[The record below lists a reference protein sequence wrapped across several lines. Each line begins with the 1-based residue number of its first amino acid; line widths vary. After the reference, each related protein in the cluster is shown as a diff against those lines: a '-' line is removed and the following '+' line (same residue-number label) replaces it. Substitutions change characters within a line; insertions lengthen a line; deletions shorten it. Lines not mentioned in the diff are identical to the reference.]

1 MDEENRD
8 KYFRTLIP
16 QPPNHSSYNEY
27 DCVIITP
34 PESAFCDNE
43 CAEDEYSTESEVSV
57 RVSST
62 SNGQSSINKITPEK
76 SSIPNSIQC
85 ETVQVKREKGKYIA
99 V

>member
-27 DCVIITP
+27 DCVITT
-34 PESAFCDNE
+34 
-43 CAEDEYSTESEVSV
+43 AEDEYSTESEVSV

-62 SNGQSSINKITPEK
+62 SNGQSSINKITLEK

>member
-16 QPPNHSSYNEY
+16 QPPNHSSYNKYE
-27 DCVIITP
+27 CVITTA
-34 PESAFCDNE
+34 PESELCDNE
-43 CAEDEYSTESEVSV
+43 CVEYEYSTESEASV

-62 SNGQSSINKITPEK
+62 SNSQSSINKITPEK
-76 SSIPNSIQC
+76 TSIPNSINC
-85 ETVQVKREKGKYIA
+85 KTVPVNKEKGKYIA

>member
-27 DCVIITP
+27 DCVITT
-34 PESAFCDNE
+34 
-43 CAEDEYSTESEVSV
+43 AEDEYSTESEVSV

-62 SNGQSSINKITPEK
+62 SNGQ
-76 SSIPNSIQC
+76 
-85 ETVQVKREKGKYIA
+85 
-99 V
+99 